1 MAWVSFSVDRST
13 RVSKRAYVE
22 TYGCQMNKLDSELA
36 EQALAEGGFA
46 RTDEVSEADLIVL
59 NTCSVREHA
68 EHRVVSRLGRLKP
81 GGPLRKDGAV
91 LALIGCMGQR
101 EGERL
106 FEVAPHL
113 DIVTG
118 TKEFV
123 RLPALYDEVRARGQ
137 RLAALDLA
145 DDFEYARDPRFRS
158 EKHKAFVSIMR
169 GCDLHCTYCIV
180 PTTRGKEESRA
191 LNDIVDE
198 VRRLVD
204 DGVVEVTLLGQ
215 TVNSWG
221 KQLPGAPDLADLIAA
236 LDGLTGLLRTRFI
249 TSHPNFF
256 QNGFWERARGLR
268 TFCPFIHVPAQ
279 HGSDRVLK
287 RMARMYTSDRYRAM
301 VADARAAIPDVALAS
316 DWIVGFPG
324 ETDADHAK
332 SCELLREVGFAQSFV
347 FKYSP
352 RPGTPSELHLDDD
365 VPDAVKDARLAD
377 LNAIQDEVAAA
388 QSQEDVGRTLEVLV
402 DGPSKNDQAHLA
414 GRTRRN
420 KIVILDGP
428 AHLTGRLV
436 PVTIE
441 SATTQTLYGRVAD
454 HPAEERRLLPVVR

>member
-1 MAWVSFSVDRST
+1 M
-13 RVSKRAYVE
+13 KRAYVE

-36 EQALAEGGFA
+36 EQAL
-46 RTDEVSEADLIVL
+46 SEAGFERADDPSQADLVVL

-81 GGPLRKDGAV
+81 GSPLRKPGSV
-91 LALIGCMGQR
+91 LALVGCMGQR

-106 FEVAPHL
+106 FQVAPHL

-123 RLPALYDEVRARGQ
+123 RLPQLYDQARAGRT
-137 RLAALDLA
+137 RLAALDLS
-145 DDFEYARDPRFRS
+145 DDFEYARDPRHRS
-158 EKHKAFVSIMR
+158 DRHKAFVSIMR

-180 PTTRGKEESRA
+180 PTTRGAEESRPLA
-191 LNDIVDE
+191 LVVDE

-221 KQLPGAPDLADLIAA
+221 KQLPGAPDLADLLAA
-236 LDGLTGLLRTRFI
+236 LDELPGLLRTRFI

-256 QNGFWERARGLR
+256 RDRFWERVRDLR

-279 HGSDRVLK
+279 SGSDRVLK
-287 RMARMYTSDRYRAM
+287 RMARLYTTDQYREM
-301 VADARAAIPDVALAS
+301 VAEARAAIPDVALAS

-324 ETDADHAK
+324 ETDDDHAQ
-332 SCELLREVGFAQSFV
+332 SRAFLREVGFVQSFV

-352 RPGTPSELHLDDD
+352 RPETPSERRFDDD
-365 VPDAVKDARLAD
+365 VPDAAKDARCNDLLAV
-377 LNAIQDEVAAA
+377 QDELALA
-388 QSQEDVGRTLEVLV
+388 QSAREVGRTLEVLV
-402 DGPSKNDQAHLA
+402 DGPSKTNEARLS

-420 KIVILDGP
+420 KIVIFEGP
-428 AHLTGRLV
+428 PHLAGRLV
-436 PVTIE
+436 PITIDRA
-441 SATTQTLYGRVAD
+441 STQTLYGRLAD
-454 HPAEERRLLPVVR
+454 APAEDAAPAPPAAPRRLPLIPG

>member
-1 MAWVSFSVDRST
+1 M
-13 RVSKRAYVE
+13 KRAYVE

-36 EQALAEGGFA
+36 EQAL
-46 RTDEVSEADLIVL
+46 SEAGFERADDPSQADLVVL

-81 GGPLRKDGAV
+81 GSPLRKPGSV
-91 LALIGCMGQR
+91 LALVGCMGQR

-106 FEVAPHL
+106 FQVAPHL

-123 RLPALYDEVRARGQ
+123 RLPQLYDQARAGRT
-137 RLAALDLA
+137 RLAALDLSE
-145 DDFEYARDPRFRS
+145 DFEYARDPRHRS
-158 EKHKAFVSIMR
+158 DRHKAFVSIMR

-180 PTTRGKEESRA
+180 PTTRGAEESRPLA
-191 LNDIVDE
+191 LVVDE

-221 KQLPGAPDLADLIAA
+221 KQLPGAPDLADLLAA
-236 LDGLTGLLRTRFI
+236 LDELPGLLRTRFI

-256 QNGFWERARGLR
+256 RDRFWERVRDLR

-279 HGSDRVLK
+279 SGSDRVLK
-287 RMARMYTSDRYRAM
+287 RMARLYTTDQYREM
-301 VADARAAIPDVALAS
+301 VAEARAAIPDVALAS

-324 ETDADHAK
+324 ETDEDHAQ
-332 SCELLREVGFAQSFV
+332 SRAFLREVGFVQSFV

-352 RPGTPSELHLDDD
+352 RPETPSERRFDDD
-365 VPDAVKDARLAD
+365 VPDAAKDARCNDLLAV
-377 LNAIQDEVAAA
+377 QDELALA
-388 QSQEDVGRTLEVLV
+388 QSAREVGRTLEVLV
-402 DGPSKNDQAHLA
+402 DGPSKTNEARLS

-420 KIVILDGP
+420 KIVIFEGP
-428 AHLTGRLV
+428 PHLAGRLV
-436 PVTIE
+436 PITIDRA
-441 SATTQTLYGRVAD
+441 STQTLYGRLAD
-454 HPAEERRLLPVVR
+454 APAEDAAPAPPAAPRRLPLIPG

>member
-1 MAWVSFSVDRST
+1 M
-13 RVSKRAYVE
+13 KRAYVE
-22 TYGCQMNKLDSELA
+22 TYGCQMNKNDSELA
-36 EQALAEGGFA
+36 EQVLSEAGFEK
-46 RTDEVSEADLIVL
+46 TDEVQDADLIVL
-59 NTCSVREHA
+59 NTCSVRDHA

-101 EGERL
+101 EGEKL

-118 TKEFV
+118 TKEFI
-123 RLPALYDEVRARGQ
+123 RLPALYDQVKETSR
-137 RLAALDLA
+137 RLAALDLS
-145 DDFEYARDPRFRS
+145 DEFEYARDPKFRTDR
-158 EKHKAFVSIMR
+158 HKAFVTIMR

-180 PTTRGKEESRA
+180 PTTRGAEQSRP
-191 LNDIVDE
+191 LQDVVDE

-221 KQLPGAPDLADLIAA
+221 KQLPGSPDLADLLAA
-236 LDGLTGLLRTRFI
+236 LDDLSGLLRTRFI

-256 QNGFWERARGLR
+256 RNGFWERVRGLR

-279 HGSDRVLK
+279 SGSDRVLK
-287 RMARMYTSDRYRAM
+287 RMARLYDTATYREM
-301 VADARAAIPDVALAS
+301 VAEARAAIPDVALAS

-324 ETDADHAK
+324 ETDEDHAA
-332 SCELLREVGFAQSFV
+332 SRAFLREVGFTQSFV

-352 RPGTPSELHLDDD
+352 RPGTPSERRLEDD
-365 VPDAVKDARLAD
+365 VPEATKDVRCNELLD
-377 LNAIQDEVAAA
+377 DQEAIAAA
-388 QSQEDVGRTLEVLV
+388 QSQLEVGRTLEVLV
-402 DGPSKNDQAHLA
+402 DGPSKTNELRLS

-420 KIVILDGP
+420 KIVVFEGP
-428 AHLTGRLV
+428 AHLAGRLV

-441 SATTQTLYGRVAD
+441 SGTTQTLYGRVAD
-454 HPAEERRLLPVVR
+454 RPAEESRRLPVVRA

>member
-1 MAWVSFSVDRST
+1 M
-13 RVSKRAYVE
+13 KRAYVE

-36 EQALAEGGFA
+36 EQAL
-46 RTDEVSEADLIVL
+46 SEAGFERADDPSQADLVVL

-81 GGPLRKDGAV
+81 GSPLRKPGSV
-91 LALIGCMGQR
+91 LALVGCMGQR

-106 FEVAPHL
+106 FQVAPHL

-123 RLPALYDEVRARGQ
+123 RLPQLYDQARAGRT
-137 RLAALDLA
+137 RLAALDLSE
-145 DDFEYARDPRFRS
+145 DFEYARDPRHRS
-158 EKHKAFVSIMR
+158 DRHKAFVSIMR

-180 PTTRGKEESRA
+180 PTTRGAEESRPLA
-191 LNDIVDE
+191 LVVDE

-221 KQLPGAPDLADLIAA
+221 KQLPGAPDLADLLAA
-236 LDGLTGLLRTRFI
+236 LDELPGLLRTRFI

-256 QNGFWERARGLR
+256 RDRFWERVRDLR

-279 HGSDRVLK
+279 SGSDRVLK
-287 RMARMYTSDRYRAM
+287 RMARLYTTDQYREM
-301 VADARAAIPDVALAS
+301 VAEARAAIPDVALAS

-324 ETDADHAK
+324 ETDDDHAQ
-332 SCELLREVGFAQSFV
+332 SRAFLREVGFVQSFV

-352 RPGTPSELHLDDD
+352 RPETPSERRFDDD
-365 VPDAVKDARLAD
+365 VPDAAKDARCNDLLAV
-377 LNAIQDEVAAA
+377 QDELALA
-388 QSQEDVGRTLEVLV
+388 QSAREVGRTLEVLV
-402 DGPSKNDQAHLA
+402 DGPSKTNEARLS

-420 KIVILDGP
+420 KIVIFEGP
-428 AHLTGRLV
+428 PHLVGRLV
-436 PVTIE
+436 PITIDRA
-441 SATTQTLYGRVAD
+441 STQTLYGRLAD
-454 HPAEERRLLPVVR
+454 APAEDAAPTPPVAPRRLPLIPG

>member
-1 MAWVSFSVDRST
+1 M
-13 RVSKRAYVE
+13 KRAYVE

-36 EQALAEGGFA
+36 EQAL
-46 RTDEVSEADLIVL
+46 SEAGFERADDPSQADLVVL

-81 GGPLRKDGAV
+81 GSPLRKPGSV
-91 LALIGCMGQR
+91 LALVGCMGQR

-106 FEVAPHL
+106 FQVAPHL

-123 RLPALYDEVRARGQ
+123 RLPQLYDQARAGRT
-137 RLAALDLA
+137 RLAALDLSE
-145 DDFEYARDPRFRS
+145 DFEYARDPRHRS
-158 EKHKAFVSIMR
+158 DRHKAFVSIMR

-180 PTTRGKEESRA
+180 PTTRGAEESRPLA
-191 LNDIVDE
+191 LVVDE

-221 KQLPGAPDLADLIAA
+221 KQLPGAPDLAELLAA
-236 LDGLTGLLRTRFI
+236 LDELPGLLRTRFI

-256 QNGFWERARGLR
+256 RDRFWERVRDLR

-279 HGSDRVLK
+279 SGSDRVLK
-287 RMARMYTSDRYRAM
+287 RMARLYTTDQYREM
-301 VADARAAIPDVALAS
+301 VAEARAAIPDVALAS

-324 ETDADHAK
+324 ETDEDHAQ
-332 SCELLREVGFAQSFV
+332 SRAFLREVGFVQSFV

-352 RPGTPSELHLDDD
+352 RPETPSERRFDDD
-365 VPDAVKDARLAD
+365 VPDAAKDARCNDLLAV
-377 LNAIQDEVAAA
+377 QDELALA
-388 QSQEDVGRTLEVLV
+388 QSAREVGRTLEVLV
-402 DGPSKNDQAHLA
+402 DGPSKTNEARLS

-420 KIVILDGP
+420 KIVIFEGP
-428 AHLTGRLV
+428 PHLAGRLV
-436 PVTIE
+436 PITIDRA
-441 SATTQTLYGRVAD
+441 STQTLYGRLAD
-454 HPAEERRLLPVVR
+454 APAEDAAPAPPAAPRRLPLIPG